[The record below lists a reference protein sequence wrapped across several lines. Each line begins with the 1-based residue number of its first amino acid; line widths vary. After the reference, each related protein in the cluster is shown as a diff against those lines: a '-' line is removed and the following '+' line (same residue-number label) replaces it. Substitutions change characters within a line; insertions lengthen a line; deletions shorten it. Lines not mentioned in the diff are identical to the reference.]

1 MEDPF
6 AKKIIQIL
14 RYLAAE
20 HDIPYGGDELLFEIL
35 HYDLFK
41 IPPIEIAKLTVE
53 VNSKKYSGQATSIR
67 KLLYEKANAFSRSFY
82 IGMNTGLKNFSKM
95 IEQLIAEFPM

>member
-1 MEDPF
+1 M
-6 AKKIIQIL
+6 

-35 HYDLFK
+35 HFDFYK

-53 VNSKKYSGQATSIR
+53 VNNKKLRRTI
-67 KLLYEKANAFSRSFY
+67 NFY
-82 IGMNTGLKNFSKM
+82 QKI
-95 IEQLIAEFPM
+95 IVR